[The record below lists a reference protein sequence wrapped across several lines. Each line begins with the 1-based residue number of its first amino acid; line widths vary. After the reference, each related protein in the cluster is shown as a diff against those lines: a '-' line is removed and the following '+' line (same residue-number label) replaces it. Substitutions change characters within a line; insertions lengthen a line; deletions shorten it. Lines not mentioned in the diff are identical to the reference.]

1 MARTEVKL
9 VDRARRASGIR
20 VEVVKRTD
28 DLSSFVA
35 LPRRWVVE
43 RTNGWLCKFRLLD
56 KRYERS
62 LESSRADV
70 LLAMTS
76 VMLRRLSGTPAM
88 REIRTVL

>member
-1 MARTEVKL
+1 MFGPMARTEVKL

-43 RTNGWLCKFRLLD
+43 RTNGWLCNFRLLS
-56 KRYERS
+56 KEYERS
-62 LESSRADV
+62 LESSRGDV
-70 LLAMTS
+70 
-76 VMLRRLSGTPAM
+76 
-88 REIRTVL
+88 